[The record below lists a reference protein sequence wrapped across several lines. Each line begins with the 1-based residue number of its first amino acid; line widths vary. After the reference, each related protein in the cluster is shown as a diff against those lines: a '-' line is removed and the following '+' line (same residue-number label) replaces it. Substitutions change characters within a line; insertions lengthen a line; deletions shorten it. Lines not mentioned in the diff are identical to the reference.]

1 MIPYKESAMWS
12 NDQPRPITPAMTSD
26 RLIQRLRQLYGLD
39 EATAA
44 QIIAEL
50 MDAWDQTP
58 ADFIEQRH
66 QELQRQGLSGQECY
80 VAIQEELEQRRFKA
94 PALTLRQI
102 RRRIY
107 G

>member
-1 MIPYKESAMWS
+1 MWS
-12 NDQPRPITPAMTSD
+12 DDLSRPCSPPMNSD
-26 RLIQRLRQLYGLD
+26 HLIRRLCQLYGLD

-58 ADFIEQRH
+58 ADFIERRH
-66 QELQRQGLSGQECY
+66 QELQRQGLRGDECY
-80 VAIQEELEQRRFKA
+80 ATIQEELERRRFKA
-94 PALTLRQI
+94 PALTIRQI